1 MSGQQQLVQIGT
13 AKEKAILSKSQ
24 KEFNRLIR
32 KIEKVSAELTDLR
45 NAAEKIQQR
54 VQRDYRPLVEQYANF
69 RADMVRMF
77 DRAYEESKLT
87 KTEKKKLAHLI
98 QEMAFELIDTYGLS
112 DLKVIYDK
120 YDDQGFDQTNAES
133 DELTADL
140 MKEMMSSMFGIQ
152 FDENADVSDPQKMTA
167 YVQEQIAQREA
178 AETERRQ
185 QAQEKRAK
193 KPKTEKQQ
201 EREAKKLAEERSI
214 TKAVRTLYMDL
225 VKTFHPDREP
235 DETEKQRKTDIMHR
249 VTEAYE
255 KGDLL
260 ALLRLQLEFERID
273 QQHLEN
279 LAEEQ
284 LKYYNKILKQQA
296 QEIDDELFT
305 LQSQLSGMTGRPAY
319 LINSPIALE
328 FSLNSDI
335 SQIKRDI
342 KQIKA
347 DLKAFTDL
355 SVLKKWLKAY
365 RIEKPENLSFFDLI

>member
-1 MSGQQQLVQIGT
+1 
-13 AKEKAILSKSQ
+13 
-24 KEFNRLIR
+24 
-32 KIEKVSAELTDLR
+32 
-45 NAAEKIQQR
+45 
-54 VQRDYRPLVEQYANF
+54 
-69 RADMVRMF
+69 
-77 DRAYEESKLT
+77 
-87 KTEKKKLAHLI
+87 
-98 QEMAFELIDTYGLS
+98 
-112 DLKVIYDK
+112 
-120 YDDQGFDQTNAES
+120 
-133 DELTADL
+133 
-140 MKEMMSSMFGIQ
+140 MMSSMFGIQ

-167 YVQEQIAQREA
+167 YVQEQMAQREA

-201 EREAKKLAEERSI
+201 EREAKKLAEERNI

-296 QEIDDELFT
+296 QEIDGELFT
-305 LQSQLSGMTGRPAY
+305 LQSQLSSMTGRPAY
-319 LINSPIALE
+319 QINSPIALE

-347 DLKAFTDL
+347 DLKAFAD
-355 SVLKKWLKAY
+355 SGVLKKWLKGY
-365 RIEKPENLSFFDLI
+365 RIEKPDDLSFFDSI